1 MLESSLVCP
10 SPGSAAGIRSRNR
23 TAQQAQ
29 CLQQGRSGRPPRER
43 KETMRPSIS
52 LGALVAVTTL
62 LVAVLTTAQ
71 PKSPAEVVEERQQV
85 MKQNGDA
92 WTNIQD
98 NAKTENWAVG
108 AANAAIV
115 SKNAAKIPVLF

>member
-1 MLESSLVCP
+1 MRGNPGHSSSVRV
-10 SPGSAAGIRSRNR
+10 AGRASVARGRPRDTSENR
-23 TAQQAQ
+23 TGQQAQ
-29 CLQQGRSGRPPRER
+29 CLQQGRSRAAPRER

-71 PKSPAEVVEERQQV
+71 PKAPAEVVEERQQL

-92 WTNIQD
+92 
-98 NAKTENWAVG
+98 
-108 AANAAIV
+108 
-115 SKNAAKIPVLF
+115 